1 MKASETSLRNL
12 LEGTKQFQIPFYQRP
27 FCWDKKNWEDLWK
40 DLMSLYKAEV
50 KGFYFLGSIVTL
62 TASETAEGISR
73 FDIIDGQQRLI
84 TLTLLLAALRDH
96 LMPNNQELAQELH
109 ELYLINKFKK
119 NDDFYKVLPN
129 QNDREVYKRIIQTQS
144 REIKGQGKIY
154 EAYKFF
160 EKQLKES
167 DPDEDTS
174 IDYAKLKTV
183 VLECLMLVN
192 ITLSDIKVEDEEL
205 ESRLKSEFKRFLRV
219 KIDRYGRIC
228 IPKKVREQLGLST
241 SDQFTLEVVEDT
253 LVLSPLSKTPKK
265 ERKSIDENQQ
275 AIAVQ
280 IPIADLEPIEEI
292 FENFGLARLI
302 EETGDEDDER
312 LSKVEA
318 LKYYQALKG
327 NNVDSWIH

>member
-1 MKASETSLRNL
+1 MKASETRLRNL
-12 LEGTKQFQIPFYQRP
+12 LEGTKQFKIPSYQRP
-27 FCWDKKNWEDLWK
+27 FCWDKKAWEELWK
-40 DLMSLYKAEV
+40 DVMSLYKAEV

-62 TASETAEGISR
+62 AAPETAEGISR

-96 LMPNNQELAQELH
+96 LMQNNQELAQELH

-144 REIKGQGKIY
+144 REIKGKSQIY

-160 EKQLKES
+160 KKRLKES
-167 DPDEDTS
+167 NPDEDTS

-183 VLECLMLVN
+183 VLEGLMLVN
-192 ITLSDIKVEDEEL
+192 ITLSYIKVEDEEL
-205 ESRLKSEFKRFLRV
+205 ESRFKSEFKRFLRV
-219 KIDRYGRIC
+219 KMDRYGRIC

-241 SDQFTLEVVEDT
+241 SDHFTLEVVEGT

-265 ERKSIDENQQ
+265 ERKSLDENQQ

-292 FENFGLARLI
+292 FENFGLARLM

-318 LKYYQALKG
+318 LKYYQARKG
-327 NNVDSWIH
+327 NNVDS